1 MNRQWSQDLNAD
13 FTLKDYLLE
22 AVKLTKNADPDK
34 YPYSGY
40 GIGSDSRS
48 FFSAPN
54 FNWGKNIFIFGVE
67 NSLSVHIDHKK
78 KDILILG
85 KGPAEESDDTT
96 IIAEAECS
104 INFSRSQ
111 GIFFKIFIIMETTVF
126 FH

>member
-1 MNRQWSQDLNAD
+1 M
-13 FTLKDYLLE
+13 FE

-34 YPYSGY
+34 YPYWGY
-40 GIGSDSRS
+40 GIGFDSRS

-54 FNWGKNIFIFGVE
+54 FNWDKKNFIFGVD
-67 NSLSVHIDHKK
+67 NSLSVHIDNKK

-85 KGPAEESDDTT
+85 KGPSEETDDTT

-111 GIFFKIFIIMETTVF
+111 RIFFKSSL
-126 FH
+126 